1 MTASPHKRTSG
12 QPVRRGLTSRIGLQ
26 KGFTMGEIGLH
37 SSNFDPLMSALGQK
51 RTFRSAQPMSAILP
65 KADIHWSDWNVR

>member
-51 RTFRSAQPMSAILP
+51 PTFGDVNMRSALP
-65 KADIHWSDWNVR
+65 PEADIRSR

>member
-51 RTFRSAQPMSAILP
+51 QTLTTTLAMSAITP
-65 KADIHWSDWNVR
+65 KADIKLSFSR